1 MRRIFPWIAAG
12 VLLATSPASP
22 DEILVDGIVAQVG
35 VDVVLFSEVISMVA
49 EGEKQMRAAGVADDQ
64 IAKLR
69 AQGLE
74 RLIEDKLIRNEVKRM
89 ELYAS
94 DNEIDETIAMIAR
107 DNGLTPEQLEE
118 SVRAENLDFEDYR
131 EQIKDKIEYQR
142 VIQVALMPKIEVEET
157 AVRRL
162 YDQRFKDQPDGGD
175 QVHLRHLLVPV
186 GPDKDADAA
195 CAEVS
200 AAAERIA
207 AGETF
212 EAVASQVSAAAPEQG
227 GDIGWLHASSLAGW
241 MAELVAKLEP
251 GEVSPVSRQSFGC
264 NLLKLVERRA
274 FEKVSYET
282 AMPQL
287 YREIEQMMMESE
299 FVVWMEELREH
310 IFIQRYGYFADA
322 ARLDATADNPAGYLD
337 DTEKGALF
345 Q

>member
-12 VLLATSPASP
+12 ILLATSPASP
-22 DEILVDGIVAQVG
+22 DEILVDGIAAQVG
-35 VDVVLFSEVISMVA
+35 ADVVLFSEVIAMVA

-74 RLIEDKLIRNEVKRM
+74 RLIEEKLVRNEVKRM

-94 DNEIDETIAMIAR
+94 ENEVDDTIAMIAS
-107 DNGLTPEQLEE
+107 DNGLTPEQLEQ
-118 SVRAENLDFEDYR
+118 SVRAGDMDFGDYR
-131 EQIKDKIEYQR
+131 EQIKSKIEYQR
-142 VIQVALMPKIEVEET
+142 VVQVALMPRIEVEET

-200 AAAERIA
+200 TAAERIA

-212 EAVASQVSAAAPEQG
+212 EAVASEVSVAAPEQG

-251 GEVSPVSRQSFGC
+251 GEISPVNRQPFGC

-274 FEKVSYET
+274 FEKTSFDT

-287 YREIEQMMMESE
+287 YREIQQMMMESE
-299 FVVWMEELREH
+299 YVDWMEELRKH

-322 ARLDATADNPAGYLD
+322 AKLDAASVNPAGNIG
-337 DTEKGALF
+337 DTKKGALF

>member
-1 MRRIFPWIAAG
+1 MRRIFTWIATVA
-12 VLLATSPASP
+12 LLAASTASP
-22 DEILVDGIVAQVG
+22 DEILVDGIAALVG
-35 VDVVLFSEVISMVA
+35 EDVVLFSEVIAMVA
-49 EGEKQMRAAGVADDQ
+49 EGEQQMRAGGVGEEQ
-64 IAKLR
+64 IAMLR

-74 RLIEDKLIRNEVKRM
+74 RMIEDKLIRAEVKRM
-89 ELYAS
+89 ELYTS
-94 DNEIDETIAMIAR
+94 DEEIDETIAMIAR

-118 SVRAENLDFEDYR
+118 SVRAKNMDFEDYR
-131 EQIKDKIEYQR
+131 EQIKEKIEHQR
-142 VIQVALMPKIEVEET
+142 VLQVALVPRIEIEET

-162 YDQRFKDQPDGGD
+162 YDQRFKDQPDGGN

-186 GPDKDADAA
+186 GPGKDVDAA

-200 AAAERIA
+200 TAAERIA

-212 EAVASQVSAAAPEQG
+212 ESVASEVSVAAPEQG

-251 GEVSPVSRQSFGC
+251 GEVSPVNRQPFGC

-274 FEKVSYET
+274 FEKTSYET

-287 YREIEQMMMESE
+287 YREIQQMMMESE
-299 FVVWMEELREH
+299 YVAWMEELRTH

-322 ARLDATADNPAGYLD
+322 AKLDASSVDPAGNID
-337 DTEKGALF
+337 DTKKGALF

>member
-1 MRRIFPWIAAG
+1 MRRIFPWIATGA
-12 VLLATSPASP
+12 LLAASPALP
-22 DEILVDGIVAQVG
+22 DEILVDGIAAQVG
-35 VDVVLFSEVISMVA
+35 EDVVLFSEVIAMVS
-49 EGEKQMRAAGVADDQ
+49 EGELQMRAAGVADDQ
-64 IAKLR
+64 IARLR

-142 VIQVALMPKIEVEET
+142 VVQVALRPRVEVEES

-200 AAAERIA
+200 ATAERIA

-241 MAELVAKLEP
+241 MAELVAKLKP
-251 GEVSPVSRQSFGC
+251 GEVSPVNRQPFGC

-287 YREIEQMMMESE
+287 YTEIEQMMMESE